1 VALLLENKYFM
12 GRVFEFLDQGKKG
25 KLAAADFERVTLM
38 FSADADELI
47 AFRFFVYDVGA
58 KGYIVKDDMTRM
70 IRATF
75 ETELDI
81 RERDLA
87 ELAKADQAEE
97 GALERFRKA
106 RDQFLGKADLVDGK
120 IAQAVAF
127 AFETTVRKDP
137 AKITAAEFASA
148 NKKNDDLFDWR
159 GLVEDLAD
167 YVDDLSRMI

>member
-1 VALLLENKYFM
+1 MALLLENAYFM

-25 KLAAADFERVTLM
+25 KLSAEDFERVTLM
-38 FSADADELI
+38 FSADANDLI
-47 AFRFFVYDVGA
+47 AFRFFVYDAGS
-58 KGYIVKDDMTRM
+58 KGYVTKEDMAKM

-75 ETELDI
+75 ETELVI

-87 ELAKADQAEE
+87 ALAKADRAEE

-106 RDQFLGKADLVDGK
+106 RDQFMGKADLVDGK
-120 IAQAVAF
+120 IGQVVAF

-137 AKITAAEFASA
+137 SKITAPEFTAA

-167 YVDDLSRMI
+167 YVDDLSRML

>member
-1 VALLLENKYFM
+1 MALLLDNKYFM
-12 GRVFEFLDQGKKG
+12 GRVFEFLDQGKRG
-25 KLAAADFERVTLM
+25 KLSAEDFERISVM
-38 FSADADELI
+38 FSSEASDLI

-58 KGYIVKDDMTRM
+58 KGFVTKEDMTKM

-75 ETELDI
+75 ETELAI
-81 RERDLA
+81 RERDLEA
-87 ELAKADQAEE
+87 LAKADRTEE

-106 RDQFLGKADLVDGK
+106 RDQFLSKADLVDGK
-120 IAQAVAF
+120 VAQVVAF

-137 AKITAAEFASA
+137 AKITAAEFAAA

-167 YVDDLSRMI
+167 YVDDLSRMV